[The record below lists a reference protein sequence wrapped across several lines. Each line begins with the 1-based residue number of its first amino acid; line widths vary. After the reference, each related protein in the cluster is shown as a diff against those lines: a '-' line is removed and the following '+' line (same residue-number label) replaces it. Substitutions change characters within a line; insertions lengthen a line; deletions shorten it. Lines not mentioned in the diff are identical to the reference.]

1 MIPKLS
7 GLLAIFF
14 ENVYEL
20 SGLVH
25 ISFGR
30 FEISDFT
37 TMIIS
42 S

>member
-20 SGLVH
+20 SGLAFRLRH
-25 ISFGR
+25 P
-30 FEISDFT
+30 
-37 TMIIS
+37 
-42 S
+42 